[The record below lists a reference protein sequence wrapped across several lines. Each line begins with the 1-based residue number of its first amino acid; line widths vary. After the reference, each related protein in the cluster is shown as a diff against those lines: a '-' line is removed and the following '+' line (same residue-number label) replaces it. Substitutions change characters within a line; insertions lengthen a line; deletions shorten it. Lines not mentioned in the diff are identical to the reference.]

1 MKLFT
6 LTTTP
11 LITTPIITNPAMTV
25 FSKLPF
31 LLSSTNKKT
40 NQETDSYTTDYLT
53 KLPNKNRLLVDLKLA
68 ISPIL
73 FYLNID
79 DFMKLNEFY
88 GSDMGDKV
96 LIRMSKI
103 LKEIAKKLNCKM
115 YRIYNDEFILYC
127 EKSDI
132 GSSDYE
138 GSLKAIIFEIEEQS
152 LNYHKSDCI
161 SFTVSGGLSSYKDDN
176 NFEHL
181 ILNASYA
188 RRMAKYEHKKIVAYE
203 NSMEDR
209 RGYAK
214 NILCIKQI
222 KKAILND
229 NIVPYF
235 QPIVDN
241 KTGKVVKYEALVRMI
256 EEEVVI
262 SPLFF
267 LEVAKKAKL
276 YSKITTIIIDK
287 TFNTFEKFPMY
298 ECSINLTTEDL
309 MNEEI
314 RAYIYHKLANY
325 PHPSKVVFEITEA
338 TKIKDFD
345 IVMKFIKKV
354 RLFGV
359 KISIDDFGTG
369 YANFEY
375 ILNLD
380 VDYIKI
386 DGSLIKRIDV
396 DEESRILT
404 EAIIAFSKKLGTKT
418 IVEFVH
424 SQEVYDEVVAL
435 GADYSQGYFIGRPE
449 PFVLCDD

>member
-1 MKLFT
+1 MKLLT
-6 LTTTP
+6 LLTT
-11 LITTPIITNPAMTV
+11 PAMTV

-31 LLSSTNKKT
+31 LLSSN
-40 NQETDSYTTDYLT
+40 NQETDIYKTDHLT
-53 KLPNKNRLLVDLKLA
+53 KLPNKNRLLLDLKFA
-68 ISPIL
+68 TSPIL

-103 LKEIAKKLNCKM
+103 LKKIAKKLNCKM
-115 YRIYNDEFILYC
+115 YRIYNDEFMLYC

-132 GSSDYE
+132 ESNDYKE
-138 GSLKAIIFEIEEQS
+138 SLRELIFEIEEKS
-152 LNYHKSDCI
+152 LNCHESDCI
-161 SFTVSGGLSSYKDDN
+161 SFTVSGGLSSYKNDDK
-176 NFEHL
+176 FENL

-188 RRMAKYEHKKIVAYE
+188 RRMAKYEHKKFVVYD
-203 NSMEDR
+203 NSMEDSR
-209 RGYAK
+209 EYAK
-214 NILCIKQI
+214 NIFCIKQI
-222 KKAILND
+222 KEAILND

-241 KTGKVVKYEALVRMI
+241 KTGRVVKYEALVRMI
-256 EEEVVI
+256 DGKSTI

-276 YSKITTIIIDK
+276 YPKITTIIIDK
-287 TFNTFEKFPMY
+287 TLNLFKDFPMY
-298 ECSINLTTEDL
+298 ECSINLTTEDI
-309 MNEEI
+309 MNEET

-325 PHPSKVVFEITEA
+325 THPSKVVFEITEA
-338 TKIKDFD
+338 TEIRDFA

-354 RLFGV
+354 RQFGV

-404 EAIIAFSKKLGTKT
+404 GAIIAFSKKLGTKT

-435 GADYSQGYFIGRPE
+435 GADYSQGYFIGRPKASI
-449 PFVLCDD
+449 LDN

>member
-1 MKLFT
+1 MKLLRL
-6 LTTTP
+6 LTT
-11 LITTPIITNPAMTV
+11 PALTV

-31 LLSSTNKKT
+31 LLSSNNQKT
-40 NQETDSYTTDYLT
+40 DIYKTDYLT
-53 KLPNKNRLLVDLKLA
+53 KLPNKKRLLLDLKFA
-68 ISPIL
+68 TAPIL

-96 LIRMSKI
+96 LIRMSQI
-103 LKEIAKKLNCKM
+103 LKKVAKKLNCKM
-115 YRIYNDEFILYC
+115 YRIYNDEFMLYC

-132 GSSDYE
+132 ESNDYKE
-138 GSLKAIIFEIEEQS
+138 SLRELISEIEEKS
-152 LNYHKSDCI
+152 LNCHETDCI
-161 SFTVSGGLSSYKDDN
+161 GFTVSGGLSSYKNDDK
-176 NFEHL
+176 FENL

-188 RRMAKYEHKKIVAYE
+188 RRMAKYEDKKFVVYD
-203 NSMEDR
+203 NSMEDSKE
-209 RGYAK
+209 YAK
-214 NILCIKQI
+214 NIFCIKQI
-222 KKAILND
+222 KEAILND

-256 EEEVVI
+256 DGESII

-267 LEVAKKAKL
+267 LEVARKAKL
-276 YSKITTIIIDK
+276 YPKITTIIIDK
-287 TFNTFEKFPMY
+287 TLNLFKDFPMY
-298 ECSINLTTEDL
+298 ACSINLTSEDIL
-309 MNEEI
+309 NEET
-314 RAYIYHKLANY
+314 RAYIYYKLANY
-325 PHPSKVVFEITEA
+325 RHPSKVVFEITEA
-338 TKIKDFD
+338 TEIRDFEV
-345 IVMKFIKKV
+345 VMKFIKRV
-354 RLFGV
+354 RKFGV

-424 SQEVYDEVVAL
+424 SKEVYDEVVAL
-435 GADYSQGYFIGRPE
+435 GADYSQGYFIGRPKASI
-449 PFVLCDD
+449 LKN